1 MSRLDRLRKGISP
14 EHSVLEIGP
23 YFNPIA
29 ARAAGYRTT
38 TLDVFDTDQLR
49 QNAAVDPNIPQ
60 ERHKEIEEVDL
71 VGSACDLAD
80 LTTARYGTDQRF
92 DWILSSHNI
101 EHIPNPVRFLQQC
114 AAVLRPGATLRLAV
128 PDKRYCFNH
137 FRTLTEVNEWLEA
150 FYEVRSQ
157 PTPYQLFRHRTI
169 FSDSLSNGK
178 GWTPTRTSLAV
189 FQEYFGSSGNVPSRY
204 IDTHCWAFTPESF
217 ELIVRDMIAF
227 GLVELRIESV
237 SETFGLEFYVD
248 LVRPPISVPV
258 CEKEYYD
265 TRERLLRCCIDETPS
280 TNESPAVAD
289 VTPEPGKQSIPRR
302 VIREVSRVIRQMKSA
317 GRSAA

>member
-60 ERHKEIEEVDL
+60 ERHQEIEEVDL

-128 PDKRYCFNH
+128 PDKRYCFDH

-280 TNESPAVAD
+280 TNESPVVAD